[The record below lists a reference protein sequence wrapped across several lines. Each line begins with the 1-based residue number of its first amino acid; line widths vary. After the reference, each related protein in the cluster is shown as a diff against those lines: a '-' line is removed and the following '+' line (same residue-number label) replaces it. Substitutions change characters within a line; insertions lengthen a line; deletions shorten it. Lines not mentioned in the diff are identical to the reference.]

1 MDFFGV
7 NCKKIRS
14 KDAPIEPVLNLEFI
28 HSGDIIVVMTAQT
41 KEQIKSDIFKF
52 IKTKG
57 IMTLGTFSSKGPWVC
72 TVYYGI
78 DKDMNLYMVTDP
90 RTVHARNIALNGKV
104 AFNIFD
110 SHQKITKPKKGV
122 QGFGKCEMVKGLHA
136 NIKALLL
143 WHKQNPGIEKAI
155 TVKDV
160 LKKITDTK
168 IYKITPSFLKF
179 FNDNL
184 YDPEDSASI
193 EV

>member
-1 MDFFGV
+1 MV
-7 NCKKIRS
+7 AR
-14 KDAPIEPVLNLEFI
+14 
-28 HSGDIIVVMTAQT
+28 T
-41 KEQIKSDIFKF
+41 KEQIKSDIFEF

-72 TVYYGI
+72 TAYYGI
-78 DKDMNLYMVTDP
+78 DKDMNLYIVTDP
-90 RTVHARNIALNGKV
+90 RTAHARNIALNGKV

-110 SHQKITKPKKGV
+110 SHQKIFNPKKGV
-122 QGFGKCEMVKGLHA
+122 QGFGKCETVKGLHA

-155 TVKDV
+155 TIKDV

-168 IYKITPSFLKF
+168 IYKITPTFIKF
-179 FNDNL
+179 FNDKL
-184 YDPEDSASI
+184 YAPEESASI